1 MDKKHCYYSHY
12 FICSNKKTAK
22 WFCLAN

>member
-12 FICSNKKTAK
+12 FTCSKKKTAK
-22 WFCLAN
+22 WYCLAN